1 MFFLNI
7 YIYISIYISFFKIRF
22 FTCSSPCCQ
31 DQSAVLYFINKLL
44 FTDPGLRTTVRS
56 GTSQRF
62 VPVDLLLFN
71 TKYMAF
77 SSRQKHEIEARSCS
91 QLAYQSNG
99 AQMVNSYGI

>member
-1 MFFLNI
+1 MYLWKAVETTG
-7 YIYISIYISFFKIRF
+7 FKIEV
-22 FTCSSPCCQ
+22 TSC
-31 DQSAVLYFINKLL
+31 Y

-62 VPVDLLLFN
+62 VPVDLLLFS

-91 QLAYQSNG
+91 QPAYQSNG
-99 AQMVNSYGI
+99 AQMVKSYGI